1 MKYFY
6 FEWIYP
12 IKDYYKSSE
21 KREKIFDMGVPLII
35 SIIVMLVCIFT
46 DKSGDVSNE
55 LANPL
60 FQLTSVLIGFSI
72 MLVTILMTSGGSGI
86 EELKNRTIK
95 KELYNE
101 NISLFQKLHIQFIYS
116 LMAEVILLLII
127 MLFYFLHTSMEV
139 YAFDDLFLLIFVYDI
154 LNILF
159 SLIRGITNIYFS
171 FYNNTN

>member
-1 MKYFY
+1 
-6 FEWIYP
+6 
-12 IKDYYKSSE
+12 
-21 KREKIFDMGVPLII
+21 
-35 SIIVMLVCIFT
+35 
-46 DKSGDVSNE
+46 
-55 LANPL
+55 
-60 FQLTSVLIGFSI
+60 